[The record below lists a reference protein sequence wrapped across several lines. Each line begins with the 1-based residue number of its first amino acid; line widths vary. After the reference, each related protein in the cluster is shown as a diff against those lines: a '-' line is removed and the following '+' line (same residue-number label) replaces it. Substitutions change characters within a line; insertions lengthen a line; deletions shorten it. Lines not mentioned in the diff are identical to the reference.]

1 MSAISFT
8 WTMSPNCEASSSTC
22 LWRLVFIVPPRMN
35 TTLLG
40 PKLVIEGR
48 DCRDNLRD
56 GGDTFLGKPIGGNQT
71 YPKTKQN
78 QLNWDQPWFKPGSL
92 ACPPTPA
99 HRLTINQVA
108 HCAARFKLILIL
120 LLQSL
125 LLSCEEN
132 YLWTIVTMST
142 GSSLHMSGLW
152 ERSISSQNF
161 VL

>member
-1 MSAISFT
+1 MMPPMLGQRGSCRTCSDRSQWSPPRLNFFFTRFKFWFFRQPGQLTMSAISFT

-99 HRLTINQVA
+99 YRLTINQVA
-108 HCAARFKLILIL
+108 HCAARF
-120 LLQSL
+120 
-125 LLSCEEN
+125 
-132 YLWTIVTMST
+132 
-142 GSSLHMSGLW
+142 
-152 ERSISSQNF
+152 
-161 VL
+161 